1 MLNLEPGKFREVRN
15 MKTYLCVNGSHSKV
29 VLRVSRRNKA
39 TVPYHDGRI
48 EFEESGMLV
57 SFSKFDD
64 LAQVRKREATV
75 YVCGKVILRSNVPI
89 EKVELM
95 DKNGA
100 RLRGKTY
107 PAQLYPTDTS
117 SSSSSSASADE
128 SLPVPIEEK
137 GLRD

>member
-1 MLNLEPGKFREVRN
+1 
-15 MKTYLCVNGSHSKV
+15 
-29 VLRVSRRNKA
+29 
-39 TVPYHDGRI
+39 
-48 EFEESGMLV
+48 MLV